1 MTTIKNVTN
10 EMQTIKKQ
18 SSRYLALT
26 IDFRSVKCPVTL
38 TLSIARKPTSRSLTF
53 SSIVSGTF
61 YATNGLI

>member
-38 TLSIARKPTSRSLTF
+38 TTVHCKKTHF
-53 SSIVSGTF
+53 
-61 YATNGLI
+61 